1 MRLAVYNK
9 VIFLSIFSTKVIWGE
24 RLKDKD
30 ALITIC
36 LCIQLQ
42 MLCHKQCI
50 NIKTFSWLLA
60 ERLYYACLLVSCARY
75 PVKPFASMNE
85 GSRSLG
91 GAATTIQQAIK
102 IRANA
107 WGMKEVNIL
116 WVWHKVNEKHIC
128 DLAFYTR
135 PKSIF
140 LTVMSCLT
148 IIYIIYIYNSARDR
162 RQMKN
167 WIKGFTLTMLVLSHR
182 QTVLLS
188 ESISCKCS
196 T

>member
-1 MRLAVYNK
+1 M
-9 VIFLSIFSTKVIWGE
+9 IWGE

-30 ALITIC
+30 ALITVC

-60 ERLYYACLLVSCARY
+60 EHLYYACLLVSCARY